1 MNTILLSRMI
11 RKGIM
16 QWTKDNDLKMG
27 EYQVVFLAH
36 KVITRWASNQSTH
49 EFNKENV
56 NWTSFGT
63 PWPAAKFTVGCIV
76 FSWWGHKMLM
86 LLRCCVGDNI
96 ILQGYLDD
104 YCLQT
109 NPQLA
114 TWGTLN
120 FMITSKYKSIASY
133 KQEHCLIRILIHRTT
148 IYNITH
154 VRNHRIF
161 QTNFSHCLNTLD
173 YSIFVHLL
181 KLQTNFWGIWQR
193 SWCTKRC
200 VQMHKQK
207 FVRMFHE
214 Y

>member
-133 KQEHCLIRILIHRTT
+133 KQEYCLIRLLIHRTT
-148 IYNITH
+148 IYYLKYDIGY
-154 VRNHRIF
+154 RN
-161 QTNFSHCLNTLD
+161 
-173 YSIFVHLL
+173 YVY
-181 KLQTNFWGIWQR
+181 K
-193 SWCTKRC
+193 K
-200 VQMHKQK
+200 
-207 FVRMFHE
+207 
-214 Y
+214 

>member
-63 PWPAAKFTVGCIV
+63 PWPAAKFTVGRVLFLVDEGIRC
-76 FSWWGHKMLM
+76 W
-86 LLRCCVGDNI
+86 RCCCCVGDNI

-133 KQEHCLIRILIHRTT
+133 KQEYCLIIILIHRTL
-148 IYNITH
+148 TH
-154 VRNHRIF
+154 VRNDRRF
-161 QTNFSHCLNTLD
+161 QANFSHCLNTLE
-173 YSIFVHLL
+173 YSIIVHIL
-181 KLQTNFWGIWQR
+181 KLQTNFEG
-193 SWCTKRC
+193 CDN
-200 VQMHKQK
+200 
-207 FVRMFHE
+207 FHDA
-214 Y
+214 